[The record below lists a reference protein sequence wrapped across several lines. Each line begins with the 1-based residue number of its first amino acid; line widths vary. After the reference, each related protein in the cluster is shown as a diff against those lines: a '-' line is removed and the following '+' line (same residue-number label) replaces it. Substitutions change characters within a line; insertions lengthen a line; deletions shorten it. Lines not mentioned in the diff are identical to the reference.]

1 MNKKSF
7 ILGIIIST
15 AFVLIG
21 CSSSKSAISFSK
33 SANNVNYEAKID
45 GVSDLVEMEEKSDL
59 IVTVERLGEDEPVI
73 KRSDGYIVSF
83 YTLSQVR
90 IDDIFSDS
98 TGKME
103 KGNIIRVLEN
113 EAYDEESCKSLHAE
127 GYCMMEEGKR
137 YLLFL
142 GKAPQDMDY
151 YYSVGVNY
159 GTISLEDDGR
169 DERVISEDGTKYKD
183 LTEDINDIWGEA
195 KNKYIG
201 KGRGD

>member
-21 CSSSKSAISFSK
+21 CSSSRPST
-33 SANNVNYEAKID
+33 NVNYDAKIA
-45 GVSDLVEMEEKSDL
+45 GVSGLADMEKRSDL

-113 EAYDEESCKSLHAE
+113 EAYDEESCKSLHAG

-183 LTEDINDIWGEA
+183 LTEDIKDIWGEA
-195 KNKYIG
+195 KNKYIA
-201 KGRGD
+201 KYNNA